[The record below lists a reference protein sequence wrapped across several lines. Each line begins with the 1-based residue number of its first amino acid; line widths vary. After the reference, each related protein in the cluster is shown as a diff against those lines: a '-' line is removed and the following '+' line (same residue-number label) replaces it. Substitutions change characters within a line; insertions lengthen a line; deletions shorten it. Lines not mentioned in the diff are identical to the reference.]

1 MIKKRSMEAMKMT
14 GRKSIIVG
22 LAILII
28 SCLSPKSYAALSIS
42 GVYQGQNITISNPVC
57 DDGFGMSITKIVV
70 NGMIVPLKFDGTK
83 AEIDFTRIGIKAGT
97 PVEISIDYQSNRCPV
112 IYNSNVLSNVII
124 RFDGNEII
132 GQTDTSLME
141 YQLADVQMSR
151 KVEIVHNAV
160 EKPD

>member
-1 MIKKRSMEAMKMT
+1 MEAMKMT

-42 GVYQGQNITISNPVC
+42 GVYQGQNIKMSNPVC

-70 NGMIVPLKFDGTK
+70 NGMIVPLKFDGTQ

-97 PVEISIDYQSNRCPV
+97 LVEITVDYQSNRCPV
-112 IYNSNVLSNVII
+112 IYNSNALSNVIML
-124 RFDGNEII
+124 FDGKEII
-132 GQTDTSLME
+132 GQTDTSFQEQVFDYAKLSPE
-141 YQLADVQMSR
+141 NENF
-151 KVEIVHNAV
+151 EIK
-160 EKPD
+160 KPE

>member
-14 GRKSIIVG
+14 SRKSIIVV

-42 GVYQGQNITISNPVC
+42 GVYQGQNIKMSNPVC

-83 AEIDFTRIGIKAGT
+83 AEIDFTLIGIKAGT
-97 PVEISIDYQSNRCPV
+97 PVEIFIDYQSNRCPV
-112 IYNSNVLSNVII
+112 IYNSSVLSNMLIQ
-124 RFDGNEII
+124 FDGKEVI
-132 GQTDTSLME
+132 GQTDTTFQEQVLDYAKLSPKRE
-141 YQLADVQMSR
+141 KDDFEF
-151 KVEIVHNAV
+151 K
-160 EKPD
+160 KPD